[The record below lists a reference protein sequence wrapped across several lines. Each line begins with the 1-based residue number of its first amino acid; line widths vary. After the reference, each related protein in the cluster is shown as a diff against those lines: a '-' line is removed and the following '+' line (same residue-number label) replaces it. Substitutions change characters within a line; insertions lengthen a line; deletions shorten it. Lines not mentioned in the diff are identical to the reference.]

1 MLVLNAGSSSIKFQ
15 VLDTSTGEHR
25 VKGVAQNL
33 NKSKETRIIT
43 DKYFIIMKVDYVIR
57 IPFHL
62 FFIEGLKA

>member
-25 VKGVAQNL
+25 VNGVAQNL

-43 DKYFIIMKVDYVIR
+43 DK
-57 IPFHL
+57 
-62 FFIEGLKA
+62 